1 MTDSTLQNYFRLMTM
16 NGGVRTFHAARTCGL
31 LAELG
36 SAPKTVQVLAS
47 ACNLNIR
54 ACQLLLNVLADL
66 GLAETT
72 DNGFTGTPLLKLLTG
87 PYASLSDLYW
97 DHLPAFLQ
105 TGIPMQR
112 MDDPKEAESHYVQ
125 QVVSL
130 DWMMRASAQAICP
143 KLTALLPEHARILDI
158 GAGSGVWS
166 LSVAGCRSD
175 INVVAVDRP
184 AVLQIASQHA
194 EQASLADRFI
204 GSPGDLFDPTYSP
217 FVGSDQLFD
226 MAIVANVCHGLT
238 REQIQMILQRIHGW
252 LKTNGY
258 LVVIDI
264 LKVVPSANLTA
275 SLYELGLA
283 LRTTHG
289 QVHSEDSLR
298 AKIADTGFLEM
309 RAEAINAPPHIMG
322 AIISRKG
329 QQASA

>member
-1 MTDSTLQNYFRLMTM
+1 M
-16 NGGVRTFHAARTCGL
+16 H
-31 LAELG
+31 
-36 SAPKTVQVLAS
+36 
-47 ACNLNIR
+47 NL
-54 ACQLLLNVLADL
+54 
-66 GLAETT
+66 T
-72 DNGFTGTPLLKLLTG
+72 
-87 PYASLSDLYW
+87 
-97 DHLPAFLQ
+97 
-105 TGIPMQR
+105 
-112 MDDPKEAESHYVQ
+112 
-125 QVVSL
+125 
-130 DWMMRASAQAICP
+130 
-143 KLTALLPEHARILDI
+143 
-158 GAGSGVWS
+158 
-166 LSVAGCRSD
+166 
-175 INVVAVDRP
+175 
-184 AVLQIASQHA
+184 
-194 EQASLADRFI
+194 
-204 GSPGDLFDPTYSP
+204 
-217 FVGSDQLFD
+217 GSDQLFD